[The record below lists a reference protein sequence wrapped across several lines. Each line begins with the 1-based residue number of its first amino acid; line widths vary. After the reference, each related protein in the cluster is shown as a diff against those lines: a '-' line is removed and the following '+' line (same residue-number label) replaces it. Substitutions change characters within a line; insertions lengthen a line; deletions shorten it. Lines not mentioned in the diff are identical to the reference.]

1 MLLEYPTKNRGVM
14 HQAKKLY
21 LVSIESA
28 LKCIVL
34 NIALPKPDQLL
45 SVLVSAH
52 N

>member
-14 HQAKKLY
+14 HQAKKL
-21 LVSIESA
+21 SIESA